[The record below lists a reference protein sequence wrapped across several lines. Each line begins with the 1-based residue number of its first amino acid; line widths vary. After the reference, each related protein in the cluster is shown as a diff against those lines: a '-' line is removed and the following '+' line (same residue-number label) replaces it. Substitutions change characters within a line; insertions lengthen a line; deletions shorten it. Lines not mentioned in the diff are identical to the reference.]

1 MKKKEKGTRKAKMIK
16 IDDKNVTLT
25 GTIYELME
33 ERTLLEAALEYAFPE
48 LIQQSGH
55 NETSLRL
62 SKILK
67 EINDRDAETIYRF
80 IERKTLYGNSK
91 N

>member
-1 MKKKEKGTRKAKMIK
+1 MIK
-16 IDDKNVTLT
+16 IDDKDVILK
-25 GTIYELME
+25 GTIFELVE
-33 ERTLLEAALEYAFPE
+33 EQILLEAALEYAFPE

-55 NETSLRL
+55 SETSLRL

-67 EINDRDAETIYRF
+67 ETDDDAETIYRY
-80 IERKTLYGNSK
+80 IERETLYGNSK

>member
-1 MKKKEKGTRKAKMIK
+1 MIK
-16 IDDKNVTLT
+16 IDDKSVTLK
-25 GTIYELME
+25 GTIFELLE

-55 NETSLRL
+55 NETRLRLRL

-67 EINDRDAETIYRF
+67 EANDDA
-80 IERKTLYGNSK
+80 
-91 N
+91 

>member
-1 MKKKEKGTRKAKMIK
+1 MIK
-16 IDDKNVTLT
+16 IDDKSVTLT
-25 GTIYELME
+25 GTIYELIE

-55 NETSLRL
+55 NETGLRL

-67 EINDRDAETIYRF
+67 ETNDDAETIYRY
-80 IERKTLYGNSK
+80 IERETLYGNSK